1 MTGVKQVRVLRNVL
15 IWTILCA
22 FVLWLVRARLWA
34 HWTAIVFGVV
44 AGSCSA
50 NWHWR
55 RLSRRLARRD
65 RPFERNKIFVHYLSI
80 VEVLLSHV
88 GYNPYLDLAIPH
100 A

>member
-1 MTGVKQVRVLRNVL
+1 MTGVKQVRVLRNVR
-15 IWTILCA
+15 IWAILCA
-22 FVLWLVRARLWA
+22 FVLWLVRAQLWA
-34 HWTAIVFGVV
+34 HWTAIVFGAV
-44 AGSCSA
+44 AGSCYA

-80 VEVLLSHV
+80 VEVLLSVV
-88 GYNPYLDLAIPH
+88 GYTPYLAIPH